1 MTPLIQKAV
10 KYAPE
15 PETALWFDVG
25 QMSSILGMKVP
36 AEFLMN
42 LPSKRTGIAGLDTS
56 GKDFMLMLAKGD
68 QSVTVSGCSM
78 YHGGKYFPPYAYIA
92 TDDGFKVYR
101 RDKQISLDDVKPVHR
116 MVLAVLIKLAEHSQG
131 YRPTPQRTFINQ
143 KRQSK
148 GKPALTF
155 DWHTIVIEPP
165 KQKNDP
171 QGGTHASP
179 RRHQVRGHWRTY
191 KSGKRGWVKECW
203 KGDASKGAVFKD
215 YKIKEQDEIR
225 SPS

>member
-10 KYAPE
+10 KFAPE

-25 QMSSILGMKVP
+25 QMASVSAMKVP

-42 LPSKRTGIAGLDTS
+42 LPSQRTGIAGLDTS
-56 GKDFMLMLAKGD
+56 GKDFMLMLTKGD
-68 QSVTVSGCSM
+68 YSVTVSGCSM
-78 YHGGKYFPPYAYIA
+78 YHGGKYFPPYTYVS
-92 TDDGFKVYR
+92 TNDGFKVYTG
-101 RDKQISLDDVKPVHR
+101 DKRITTDDVKPVHR
-116 MVLAVLIKLAEHSQG
+116 MVLAVMIKLAEHSQG
-131 YRPTPQRTFINQ
+131 YKPTPQRTFINQ
-143 KRQSK
+143 KRQAK

-155 DWHTIVIEPP
+155 DWHTVVIEPP

-191 KSGKRGWVKECW
+191 KSGKRGWVNECW
-203 KGDASKGAVFKD
+203 KGDASKGTVFKD
-215 YKIKEQDEIR
+215 YKIKDSQ
-225 SPS
+225 

>member
-10 KYAPE
+10 KFAPE

-25 QMSSILGMKVP
+25 QMATVSAMKVP
-36 AEFLMN
+36 AVFLMN
-42 LPSKRTGIAGLDTS
+42 LPSHRTGIAGMDTF
-56 GKDFMLMLAKGD
+56 GKEFFLMIAKHND
-68 QSVTVSGCSM
+68 AVTVSGYSI
-78 YHGGKYFPPYAYIA
+78 YHGKSFPPYAYKANDLGYEILRNGRKI
-92 TDDGFKVYR
+92 TMDEVM
-101 RDKQISLDDVKPVHR
+101 PVHR
-116 MVLAVLIKLAEHSQG
+116 MVLAVMIKLAEHSQG
-131 YRPTPQRTFINQ
+131 YKPTPQRTFINQ
-143 KRQSK
+143 KRQAK

-155 DWHTIVIEPP
+155 DWHTVVIEPP

-191 KSGKRGWVKECW
+191 KSGKRGWVNECW

-215 YKIKEQDEIR
+215 YKIKDSQ
-225 SPS
+225 

>member
-10 KYAPE
+10 KFAPE

-25 QMSSILGMKVP
+25 QMASVSAMQVP

-42 LPSKRTGIAGLDTS
+42 LPSQRTGIAGLDTS
-56 GKDFMLMLAKGD
+56 GKDFMLMLTKGD
-68 QSVTVSGCSM
+68 YSVTVSGCSM
-78 YHGGKYFPPYAYIA
+78 YHGGKYFPPYTYVS
-92 TDDGFKVYR
+92 TNDGFKVYTG
-101 RDKQISLDDVKPVHR
+101 DKRITTDDVKPVHR
-116 MVLAVLIKLAEHSQG
+116 MVLAVMIKLAEHSQG
-131 YRPTPQRTFINQ
+131 YKPTPQRTFINQ
-143 KRQSK
+143 KRQAK

-155 DWHTIVIEPP
+155 DWHTVVIEPP

-191 KSGKRGWVKECW
+191 KSGKRGWVNECW
-203 KGDASKGAVFKD
+203 KGDASKGTVFKD
-215 YKIKEQDEIR
+215 YKIKDSQ
-225 SPS
+225 

>member
-10 KYAPE
+10 KFAPE

-25 QMSSILGMKVP
+25 QMSSTSAMKVP

-42 LPSKRTGIAGLDTS
+42 LPSQRTGIAGLDTS
-56 GKDFMLMLAKGD
+56 GKDFMLMLTKGD
-68 QSVTVSGCSM
+68 YSVTVSGCSM
-78 YHGGKYFPPYAYIA
+78 YHGGKYFPPYTYVS
-92 TDDGFKVYR
+92 TNDGFKVYTG
-101 RDKQISLDDVKPVHR
+101 DKRITTDDVKPVHR
-116 MVLAVLIKLAEHSQG
+116 MVLAVMIKLAEHSQG
-131 YRPTPQRTFINQ
+131 YKPTPQRTFINQ
-143 KRQSK
+143 KRQAK

-155 DWHTIVIEPP
+155 DWHTVVIEPP

-191 KSGKRGWVKECW
+191 KSGKRGWVNECW
-203 KGDASKGAVFKD
+203 KGDASKGTVFKD
-215 YKIKEQDEIR
+215 YKIKDSQ
-225 SPS
+225 

>member
-10 KYAPE
+10 KFAPE

-25 QMSSILGMKVP
+25 RMASVSAMKVP

-42 LPSKRTGIAGLDTS
+42 LPSQRTGIAGLDTS
-56 GKDFMLMLAKGD
+56 GKDFMLMLTKGD
-68 QSVTVSGCSM
+68 HSVTVTGCSM
-78 YHGGKYFPPYAYIA
+78 YHGGKYFPPYAYVS
-92 TDDGFKVYR
+92 TDDGFKLYTG
-101 RDKQISLDDVKPVHR
+101 DKRITTDDVKPVHR
-116 MVLAVLIKLAEHSQG
+116 MVLAVMIKLAEHSQG
-131 YRPTPQRTFINQ
+131 YKPTPQRTFINQ
-143 KRQSK
+143 KRKSK

-155 DWHTIVIEPP
+155 DWHTVVIEPP

-191 KSGKRGWVKECW
+191 KSGKRGWVNECW

-215 YKIKEQDEIR
+215 YKIKDSQ
-225 SPS
+225 

>member
-10 KYAPE
+10 RYAPE

-25 QMSSILGMKVP
+25 QMASVSAMQVP

-42 LPSKRTGIAGLDTS
+42 LPSQRTGIAGLDTS
-56 GKDFMLMLAKGD
+56 GKDFMLMLTKGD

-78 YHGGKYFPPYAYIA
+78 WHTGKYFPPYAYIA
-92 TDDGFKVYR
+92 TADGFKVYR
-101 RDKQISLDDVKPVHR
+101 RDKQINLDDVKPVHR
-116 MVLAVLIKLAEHSQG
+116 MVLAVMIKLAEHSQG

-143 KRQSK
+143 KRQAK

-155 DWHTIVIEPP
+155 DWHTVVIEPP

-191 KSGKRGWVKECW
+191 KSGKRGWVNECW
-203 KGDASKGAVFKD
+203 KGDASKGTVFKD
-215 YKIKEQDEIR
+215 YKIKDSQ
-225 SPS
+225 